1 MKRLILFVLCS
12 CFSLMTIAAPIPWH
26 GSDFFMITRGM
37 KLSSLLEA
45 FGANY
50 NVPMIIDP
58 SIQDTY
64 IGRIES
70 ESPDKILQHL
80 SSTYSL
86 AYYYDGSSLYIY
98 KSSQIEH
105 QLVSPRY
112 MQATSIAAYLRKMGM
127 ASSRYCSFKKVPQVN
142 ALEISGVPVCVTR
155 VTQLATSL
163 DEKVLHQAQNKE
175 TIRVFPLKY
184 ASASDNVYEYRN
196 QQVKVPGVVSVLEK
210 MAQGHSLPIDGKASQ
225 ASVSGARLPVFS
237 ADPRQNAIVVRDR
250 QANMPLYKDL
260 IAQLDKKQTQI
271 QVTVEIID
279 VDASNINNLGIDWSA
294 SAKIGGGRVDFN
306 SGTSTADGGF
316 STLVNDTGS
325 FLVKLS
331 ALEQDSK
338 AKVLSRPSVVTL
350 NNVQAVLDKNVT
362 FYTKVSGEKVAN
374 LESVTSGSLLR
385 VTPRLID
392 DGGSKKILLTLNI
405 QDGRQLAQ
413 KTSDLP
419 QVQNS
424 EIATQA
430 TLKPGQSLLLGGFV
444 QDEDQVQKNKIPLLG
459 DIPLLGNL
467 FKSESHTK
475 RSVIRLFLIKA
486 SPISLG

>member
-1 MKRLILFVLCS
+1 MKRLLLFLLCY
-12 CFSLMTIAAPIPWH
+12 CCSLTTIAAPIPWN
-26 GSDFFMITRGM
+26 GSDFIMITRGM
-37 KLSSLLEA
+37 RLSSLLEA
-45 FGANY
+45 LGANY

-58 SIQDTY
+58 SIKDTY

-70 ESPDKILQHL
+70 ESPENILQYL
-80 SSTYSL
+80 SLTYNL
-86 AYYYDGSSLYIY
+86 AYYYDGSSLYVY
-98 KSSQIEH
+98 KSSQIKH
-105 QLVSPRY
+105 QIVSPKY
-112 MQATSIAAYLRKMGM
+112 MQVNSIQAYLKNMGV
-127 ASSRYCSFKKVPQVN
+127 ASSKYCSFKKVPQVN
-142 ALEISGVPVCVTR
+142 ALEISGVPICVNR
-155 VTQLATSL
+155 VTQLVTSL
-163 DEKVLHQAQNKE
+163 DEKVLQQAQNKE

-196 QQVKVPGVVSVLEK
+196 QKVTVPGVVSVLEK
-210 MAQGHSLPIDGKASQ
+210 MTENRSLPIDGKAKQS
-225 ASVSGARLPVFS
+225 SLSGARVPIFS

-250 QANMPLYKDL
+250 QANMLLYKDL
-260 IAQLDKKQTQI
+260 ISQLDKKQTQI

-279 VDASNINNLGIDWSA
+279 VDTRNLNSLGIDWSV
-294 SAKIGGGRVDFN
+294 SAKLGGGHVDFN
-306 SGTSTADGGF
+306 SGLSPDDGGF

-350 NNVQAVLDKNVT
+350 NNVQAILDRNIT

-374 LESVTSGSLLR
+374 LKSVTTGSLLR
-385 VTPRLID
+385 VTPRLIND
-392 DGGSKKILLTLNI
+392 KGGKKILLTLNI
-405 QDGRQLAQ
+405 QDGRQVPK
-413 KTSDLP
+413 KTSELP

-444 QDEDQVQKNKIPLLG
+444 QDEDTEVKKKIPLLG
-459 DIPLLGNL
+459 DIPLLGYL
-467 FKSESHTK
+467 FKSDSHTK
-475 RSVIRLFLIKA
+475 SSVIRLFLIKA